1 MKKITLIALIVVLV
15 LAATVSLVCAGGPWA
30 VKVEGN
36 GTVNGGSLPSYGVL
50 ETDIGWNFKWNV
62 DTGEVNG
69 HLNIVEKRTD
79 GTVRHFQLSGAQV
92 LPVGD
97 PTGRPI
103 LFNCASGGGDA
114 RSIRVEGWDDQGRL
128 IAAHFRDSEHSQYP
142 SSVWY
147 WVQDASGSYITNT
160 NARLTVSYPFTME
173 CLD

>member
-1 MKKITLIALIVVLV
+1 MKKRTLIALVVVLA
-15 LAATVSLVCAGGPWA
+15 LAATVSVVWAGGPWA
-30 VKVEGN
+30 AKVEGN
-36 GTVNGGSLPSYGVL
+36 GTVSGGSLPSYDVL
-50 ETDIGWNFKWNV
+50 ETDIGWNFKWNA

-69 HLNIVEKRTD
+69 HLNIVEKLTD
-79 GTVRHFQLSGAQV
+79 GKVRHFQLTGAHV

-97 PTGRPI
+97 PTVRPI

-114 RSIRVEGWDDQGRL
+114 RSVRVEGTDDQGRL

-147 WVQDASGSYITNT
+147 WVQDASGSYVTNT

-173 CLD
+173 CSY